1 MAHTTTAETIVCDGC
16 GTTRGTLWHG
26 DHALCLEC
34 AKDNRCECERC
45 AVTIMAAPVAAAPFE
60 PTVGAVIR
68 MSGYQRMIA
77 ELIRDTDPRWIEAW
91 MRLEHPTLDHLDRVS
106 FAIEAYEALACVLA
120 STDTENEALAA
131 SFGL

>member
-1 MAHTTTAETIVCDGC
+1 MAHT
-16 GTTRGTLWHG
+16 
-26 DHALCLEC
+26 
-34 AKDNRCECERC
+34 
-45 AVTIMAAPVAAAPFE
+45 M
-60 PTVGAVIR
+60 TVGEVVR
-68 MSGYQRMIA
+68 MNPYQRLIA

-120 STDTENEALAA
+120 STATENEDLAR